1 MESAALVDV
10 ALSFGPVR
18 ALDGVSVRFEAGRVH
33 ALLGEN
39 GAGKSTAMR
48 VLFGL
53 ERPDAGAVEID
64 GAPVALA
71 SAREAIGRGL
81 GMVHQHFV
89 LVDDMS
95 VLENVVL
102 CAEPD
107 AGAGFVATAG
117 ARAELARLAAEH
129 GLDLDPDA
137 RVGGLAVGARQLVE
151 IARAL
156 YRGARLLVLDEP
168 TATLV
173 PAERDALFSIVRALT
188 ASGVGTVLV
197 THKLDEVLEI
207 ADEATVLR
215 RGRVVARHRID
226 RTARPEALARR
237 RAELAREIVG
247 GELPAPLARAPRAP
261 GEVVLELDGVRCRE
275 GALAV
280 GPVSFA
286 LRRGEILALAGVSG
300 NGQAGLVAAILG
312 LAPTAGGTAA
322 SGTAACGTVRLL
334 GEPVDGLDLDGR
346 RRAGLAWIP
355 EDRERAGLA
364 LGASVADNAG
374 AVALVQGGLRRGPFV
389 ARTALHRFAAALL
402 ERWDVAAAG
411 TRSPARAL
419 SGGNRQKLVVGRE
432 LALDTPVVIA
442 ENPTRGVDIGAID
455 RVHRALVALR
465 DAGRAVLLVSTEL
478 DEALA
483 LADRIVVL
491 ANGLVAG
498 ELAREEADAA
508 RLGALMTGGAPA
520 APAARAA

>member
-10 ALSFGPVR
+10 RLSFGPVR

-39 GAGKSTAMR
+39 GAGKSSAMR

-53 ERPDAGAVEID
+53 ERPDAGAIEID
-64 GAPVALA
+64 GAAVAWG
-71 SAREAIGRGL
+71 SARQAIGRGL

-89 LVDDMS
+89 LVDDMT

-107 AGAGFVATAG
+107 AGAGFVAISR
-117 ARAELARLAAEH
+117 ARAALAELAAEH

-137 RVGGLAVGARQLVE
+137 RVGDLPVGARQLVE
-151 IARAL
+151 IARTL
-156 YRGARLLVLDEP
+156 HRGARLLVLDEP

-173 PAERDALFSIVRALT
+173 PAERDALFSICRTLT
-188 ASGVGTVLV
+188 AAGVGVVFV
-197 THKLDEVLEI
+197 THKLDEVLAI

-226 RTARPEALARR
+226 RAAGPEALAALR
-237 RAELAREIVG
+237 ESLAREIVG
-247 GELPAPLARAPRAP
+247 GALPAPLERAARAPAA
-261 GEVVLELDGVRCRE
+261 VALELDGLRCRE

-280 GPVSFA
+280 GPVSLA
-286 LRRGEILALAGVSG
+286 LRGGEIVALAGVSG
-300 NGQAGLVAAILG
+300 NGQGAIVRAILG
-312 LAPTAGGTAA
+312 LEPVAG
-322 SGTAACGTVRLL
+322 GTVRLL
-334 GEPVDGLDLDGR
+334 GGPVDGFDLDAR

-355 EDRERAGLA
+355 EDRERTGLA
-364 LGASVADNAG
+364 IGASVADNAG

-389 ARTALHRFAAALL
+389 ARGALHRFAAALVK
-402 ERWDVAAAG
+402 RWDVAAAG
-411 TRSPARAL
+411 TATPARAL

-442 ENPTRGVDIGAID
+442 ENPTRGIDIGAID

-491 ANGLVAG
+491 ANGRVAG
-498 ELAREEADAA
+498 ELARGEADAA

-520 APAARAA
+520 PPKTPGAARVRAA